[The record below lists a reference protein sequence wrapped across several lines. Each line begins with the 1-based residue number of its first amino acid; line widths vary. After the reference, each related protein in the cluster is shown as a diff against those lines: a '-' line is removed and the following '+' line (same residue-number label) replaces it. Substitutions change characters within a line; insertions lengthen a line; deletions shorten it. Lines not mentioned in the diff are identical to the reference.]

1 MFQINSIGKS
11 KAAMSEIIVHAAKIN
26 RRVVQNENITWLQEL
41 PNGTLNLSRKVEYY
55 KCGRRYHK
63 IQ

>member
-1 MFQINSIGKS
+1 MVAKKHRDDS
-11 KAAMSEIIVHAAKIN
+11 KAAMSEIIVHTARIN
-26 RRVVQNENITWLQEL
+26 RRVVQNENITWLQESL
-41 PNGTLNLSRKVEYY
+41 PNGTLNLSRKVEY